1 MVRHTKLL
9 YDTEAEKAT
18 NKGYEMFIKIVFFLL
33 KMEMSG
39 LLIRGGMI
47 QCIHVFSEDA
57 GGKGTDNDMSKWEK
71 KFGKYAI
78 PNLTFILIGCYV
90 AGYLFSWIAPSFMKY
105 LTLDPY
111 AILHGQVWRLVTWVI
126 SPPSSFDLFTIIML
140 LFYLSLGTTLERVW
154 GTWQYNVYIFTG
166 ILLTVAAS
174 FVCMGVFYLVYGPA
188 ASSAMKNLCS
198 IGAGLFSTYFINMSI
213 FLAYA
218 ATFPNAEVLLMFV
231 IPVKVKYL
239 GVVYGAMLVYQGVE
253 YFRAGSSLFGV
264 YWFGVAA
271 IAASLLNFLI
281 FWLRSKSH
289 MHLKRNPN
297 PKITKHK
304 CAVCGRS
311 EEDDPTLE
319 FRFCSKCNG
328 NYEYCQYHLF
338 THQHRV

>member
-1 MVRHTKLL
+1 
-9 YDTEAEKAT
+9 
-18 NKGYEMFIKIVFFLL
+18 
-33 KMEMSG
+33 
-39 LLIRGGMI
+39 
-47 QCIHVFSEDA
+47 
-57 GGKGTDNDMSKWEK
+57 MSKWEK

-78 PNLTFILIGCYV
+78 SNLTFILIGCYV
-90 AGYLFSWIAPSFMKY
+90 AGYLLTWLAPSVMGY

-140 LFYLSLGTTLERVW
+140 MFYLSLGTTLEKVW

-166 ILLTVAAS
+166 ILLTIVGS
-174 FVCMGVFYLVYGPA
+174 FLCMGVFYIVYGQA
-188 ASSAMKNLCS
+188 AALAMQGLCAL
-198 IGAGLFSTYFINMSI
+198 GAWQFSTYFINMSI

-218 ATFPNAEVLLMFV
+218 ATFPNAQVLLMFV
-231 IPVKVKYL
+231 IPIKVKYL
-239 GVVYGAMLVYQGVE
+239 GIVYGVLLVYQMVG
-253 YFRAGSSLFGV
+253 YFQVGLSTYAE

-281 FWLRSKSH
+281 FWLRSKNH
-289 MHLKRNPN
+289 MNWNPKQVKRKMEFRQDIRRNPN
-297 PKITKHK
+297 PRITKHK

-328 NYEYCQYHLF
+328 NYEYCQNHLF
-338 THQHRV
+338 THQHRT

>member
-1 MVRHTKLL
+1 
-9 YDTEAEKAT
+9 
-18 NKGYEMFIKIVFFLL
+18 
-33 KMEMSG
+33 
-39 LLIRGGMI
+39 
-47 QCIHVFSEDA
+47 
-57 GGKGTDNDMSKWEK
+57 MSKWEK

-90 AGYLFSWIAPSFMKY
+90 AGYLLTWLAPSIMGY

-126 SPPSSFDLFTIIML
+126 SPPESFNIFFTLIML
-140 LFYLSLGTTLERVW
+140 MLYLSLGTTLERVW

-166 ILLTVAAS
+166 ILLTVLSS
-174 FVCMGVFYLVYGPA
+174 FVCMGVFYLVYGES
-188 ASSAMKNLCS
+188 ASILMKGLCS
-198 IGAGLFSTYFINMSI
+198 LGAWQFSTYFINMSI

-231 IPVKVKYL
+231 IPVKVKWL
-239 GVVYGAMLVYQGVE
+239 GLIYGATLVYQMVE
-253 YFRAGSSLFGV
+253 YFRAGQSQFAG

-271 IAASLLNFLI
+271 IAASLLNFLV
-281 FWLRSKSH
+281 FWLRSRNH
-289 MHLKRNPN
+289 MHLSPKQVKRKMEFKQDIRRNPN

-311 EEDDPTLE
+311 EDDDPTLE

-328 NYEYCQYHLF
+328 NYEYCQSHLF
-338 THQHRV
+338 THQHRT

>member
-1 MVRHTKLL
+1 M
-9 YDTEAEKAT
+9 YSA
-18 NKGYEMFIKIVFFLL
+18 FLL
-33 KMEMSG
+33 KMTY
-39 LLIRGGMI
+39 
-47 QCIHVFSEDA
+47 
-57 GGKGTDNDMSKWEK
+57 GKEPERMSKWEK

-90 AGYLFSWIAPSFMKY
+90 LGYLLKALVPSMMSY

-126 SPPSSFDLFTIIML
+126 SPPSSFDIFTIIML
-140 LFYLSLGTTLERVW
+140 LFYLSLGNSLERVW

-166 ILLTVAAS
+166 ILLTVLGS
-174 FVCMGVFYLVYGPA
+174 FVCMGIFYLVYGEA
-188 ASSAMKNLCS
+188 ATLVMKALCAS
-198 IGAGLFSTYFINMSI
+198 GAWQFSTYFINMSI

-218 ATFPNAEVLLMFV
+218 ATFPNAQVLLMFV
-231 IPVKVKYL
+231 VPVKVKWL
-239 GVVYGAMLVYQGVE
+239 GIVYGGMLVYE
-253 YFRAGSSLFGV
+253 MISYFRIGLSAYAE

-281 FWLRSKSH
+281 FWLRSRNH
-289 MHLKRNPN
+289 MHWNPKQMKRKMEFRQDIRRNPN

-304 CAVCGRS
+304 CAVCGRT
-311 EEDDPTLE
+311 EQDDPTLE

-338 THQHRV
+338 THQHII